1 MPDMPAQGFYHCGV
15 KSVGRSKGRSVVAAA
30 AYRSASRLT
39 DERTGLV
46 HDYSRR
52 QGVLTSFIVTPADAP
67 AWAADREQLWSQAE
81 RREARANGRLATEF
95 ELALPH
101 ELSPAQ
107 RRELV
112 AGFAQSLA
120 DRYGVALDIAI
131 HKPGRGGDHRNFH
144 AHVLASHRE
153 LGPDGF
159 GEIANQHVIERAVKG
174 RMKPVKVS
182 GIANQDDIEPLRRAW
197 ADHVNRAY
205 ADAGLDIEV
214 DHRSHKDRGLDAE
227 PTQHLGPSASAMER
241 RGAVS
246 EIGDIN
252 RAIAARN
259 ADREA
264 LQQES
269 KQITAEIINLDEE
282 RDRRLRARP
291 FGPAKGGMVAQQTDA
306 LARFQENS
314 AKLEAR
320 RRDQASEKPDAAQGD
335 DEAAANAERVRRALG
350 RVAQRR
356 KRDDDDRG
364 PSR

>member
-1 MPDMPAQGFYHCGV
+1 M
-15 KSVGRSKGRSVVAAA
+15 GRSKGRSVIAAA
-30 AYRSASRLT
+30 AYRAAERLR

-52 QGVLTSFIVTPADAP
+52 HGVLETFIVAPDDAP
-67 AWAADREQLWSQAE
+67 AWANDRAQLWAQAE
-81 RREARANGRLATEF
+81 AREKRANGRLATEF

-101 ELSPAQ
+101 ELSPDQ

-112 AGFAQSLA
+112 TGFAQSLA
-120 DRYGVALDIAI
+120 ERHRVALDIAI

-197 ADHVNRAY
+197 AEHVNRAY
-205 ADAGLDIEV
+205 AEAGLDIEV
-214 DHRSHKDRGLDAE
+214 DHRSHKDRGVDAE
-227 PTQHLGPSASAMER
+227 PTRHLGPSASGMER
-241 RGAVS
+241 RGAAS
-246 EIGDIN
+246 EIGDEN
-252 RAIAARN
+252 RAIVARN
-259 ADREA
+259 ADRQALDQEA
-264 LQQES
+264 QQLS
-269 KQITAEIINLDEE
+269 AQIISLDDE
-282 RDRRLRARP
+282 RAKRLRPRE
-291 FGPAKGGMVAQQTDA
+291 FGPSKGGMVAQQTDA

-320 RRDQASEKPDAAQGD
+320 RREGVVQPPADPTTE
-335 DEAAANAERVRRALG
+335 DERAANAERVQRALG
-350 RVAQRR
+350 RLAQNR
-356 KRDDDDRG
+356 KRDDDRG